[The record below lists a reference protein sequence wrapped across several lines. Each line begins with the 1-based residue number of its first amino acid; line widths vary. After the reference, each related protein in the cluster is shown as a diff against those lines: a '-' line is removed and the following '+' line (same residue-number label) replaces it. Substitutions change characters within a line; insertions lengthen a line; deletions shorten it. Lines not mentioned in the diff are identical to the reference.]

1 MPMISYPD
9 LIIFDCDG
17 VLVDSEVLASR
28 VVSETLGEYGINIS
42 AQAVA
47 EKFAGFTD
55 EAIRDHFRLATSVEL
70 PENFAQIVEETTI
83 AYIPNE
89 LKTLPFIKET
99 LSNLGYNYCVASN
112 SRTDR
117 LNSALDSTGLMDY
130 FPKERR
136 FSSSMVTHPKPAP
149 DLHLLTCSKMG
160 VSPEQA
166 LVIEDTPTGVTAA
179 VAAGI
184 SVFGFI
190 GAEHISDPKVQ
201 SLKLIDA
208 GAIAVFEDMRQ
219 LNTML
224 RDYSAD

>member
-1 MPMISYPD
+1 MISYPD

-28 VVSETLGEYGINIS
+28 VVSETLSEYGININVQEVS
-42 AQAVA
+42 
-47 EKFAGFTD
+47 ENFAGYTD
-55 EAIRDHFRLATSVEL
+55 EAIRDHFCSKTDVRL
-70 PENFAQIVEETTI
+70 PKNFAQIIEETTI
-83 AYIPNE
+83 SYIPAE

-99 LSNLGYNYCVASN
+99 LTNLGYSYCVASN

-130 FPKERR
+130 FPSERR

-149 DLHLLTCSKMG
+149 DLHLLACSKMG

-166 LVIEDTPTGVTAA
+166 LVIEDTSTGVSAA

-190 GAEHISDPKVQ
+190 GAEHITDPKAQ

-208 GAIAVFEDMRQ
+208 GAIAVFDDMRQ

-224 RDYSAD
+224 RDYSAA